1 MTSYIKTNESWIHEA
16 SQKALEQLRL
26 RWKERVDVW
35 VAKVNLERS
44 KPRWFGLVKGLEPT
58 LNMQVLE
65 NWTWDNLTPENLLWS
80 VNPKRSTTFKS
91 DESRLLD
98 LINATK
104 AESTSAAF
112 LSIEDSVL
120 INKYSRG

>member
-26 RWKERVDVW
+26 RWKERVDTW
-35 VAKVNLERS
+35 VAKVNFLRS
-44 KPRWFGLVKGLEPT
+44 KPCWFGLVKGLEPT
-58 LNMQVLE
+58 QDRRELE
-65 NWTWDNLTPENLLWS
+65 AYADEHSLSWHPRHNG
-80 VNPKRSTTFKS
+80 KFIS
-91 DESRLLD
+91 DESRLLA

-104 AESTSAAF
+104 AESLADAF

>member
-26 RWKERVDVW
+26 RWKERVDTW
-35 VAKVNLERS
+35 VAKVNYERS
-44 KPRWFGLVKGLEPT
+44 KPRWFGLIKGLEPT
-58 LNMQVLE
+58 PNMQVLE
-65 NWTWDNLTPENLLWS
+65 EWTWDNLTQENLLWS
-80 VNPKRSTTFKS
+80 VNPERSITFKLN
-91 DESRLLD
+91 ESRLLA

-104 AESTSAAF
+104 AESLADAF